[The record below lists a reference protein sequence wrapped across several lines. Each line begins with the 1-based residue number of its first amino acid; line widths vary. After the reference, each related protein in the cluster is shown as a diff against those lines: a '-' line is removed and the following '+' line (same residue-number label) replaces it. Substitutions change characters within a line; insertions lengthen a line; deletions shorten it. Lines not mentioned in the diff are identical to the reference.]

1 MIFLIL
7 GFKFDMIKN
16 QSENLFEECKSYL
29 YALIFNEEGVEKN
42 GGKKIRKEGKER
54 EKKII
59 SQE

>member
-1 MIFLIL
+1 
-7 GFKFDMIKN
+7 MIKN